1 MPAKHDQDTTPGVR
15 LLRLFRKLMLDGRKH
30 FQLDLAQEFNCSP
43 QSIIRMT
50 GEIEAVVGS
59 HLESGL
65 EHRKRWY
72 RIPTISRSRLGLEF
86 EELRYL
92 SICRDLAGNTLPQQI
107 RDRVDES
114 IFNLSLLMADQAYA
128 ERASVQKPQFSFY
141 SKGRIDYSKH
151 FIWIEKL
158 LQAGEEKV
166 LCLVRYLALGKK
178 AVKEHRF
185 AMGRMVAMNNALYAI
200 GATTTDDLTAMKQPT
215 NLAVHRI
222 LDVTLTDKP
231 VTFDMPEA
239 DVSAFGLP
247 WHEPKE
253 YRIRFKAG
261 KAAEYVKE
269 RIWAERQTLKEF
281 EDGSLELAITTR
293 SDVELMAWVR
303 SFGEDAW
310 FALP

>member
-1 MPAKHDQDTTPGVR
+1 MPAKHDPDATPGVK
-15 LLRLFRKLMLDGRKH
+15 LLRLFRKLMLDGRRH

-43 QSIIRMT
+43 QTIIRMT

-72 RIPTISRSRLGLEF
+72 RISTISRSRLGLEF

-92 SICRDLAGNTLPQQI
+92 SICRDLAGNTLPQQV

-128 ERASVQKPQFSFY
+128 ERAQVQKPQFSFY
-141 SKGRIDYSKH
+141 SKGRIDYGRH
-151 FIWIEKL
+151 FTWIEKL
-158 LQAGEEKV
+158 LQAGEQKV
-166 LCLVRYLALGKK
+166 LCLVRYQALGKQE
-178 AVKEHRF
+178 AKEHRF

-200 GATTTDDLTAMKQPT
+200 GATAADDLKSMKQPT

-231 VTFDMPEA
+231 VTFDLPDDDM
-239 DVSAFGLP
+239 SAFGLP
-247 WHEPKE
+247 WHEPRE
-253 YRIRFKAG
+253 YCIRFKPG

-269 RIWAERQTLKEF
+269 RIWADRQKLQELD
-281 EDGSLELAITTR
+281 DGGLELVVVTR
-293 SDVELMAWVR
+293 SDVELQAWVR
-303 SFGEDAW
+303 SFGEDA
-310 FALP
+310 AVV